1 MFSVSSLLFNV
12 INHALGARISLL
24 KQFKLDSL
32 RLPRFTGLSR
42 KKVINVYAMEIK
54 SILKHKNKYADK
66 KLHSSLLPQSFV
78 CLATSAVLVA
88 IVMCT
93 HRPTLGQ
100 TAAAAAHSPT
110 NPQLHWIIP
119 HRNVRSQVAR

>member
-1 MFSVSSLLFNV
+1 MVSSLLLNV

-32 RLPRFTGLSR
+32 RLPHFAGQSK

-66 KLHSSLLPQSFV
+66 KVALKFVASVFCLLTYVSGTCGHCNMHTQTHFGSDSSNSSSSSTF
-78 CLATSAVLVA
+78 
-88 IVMCT
+88 T
-93 HRPTLGQ
+93 H
-100 TAAAAAHSPT
+100 
-110 NPQLHWIIP
+110 
-119 HRNVRSQVAR
+119 